1 MPVSKTSPKG
11 MGFFD
16 MNTKQLELFQK
27 VLEQMETN
35 LQENLNGDVQ
45 DYAFGNAQEC
55 LDGLMCIAEVLDNI
69 NFNEFDTPVNPEDLG
84 YSSMTWVIGEL
95 FKDTDEGTD
104 FIEAI
109 NEDLEICTDE
119 DVKGLISE
127 LLDM

>member
-1 MPVSKTSPKG
+1 
-11 MGFFD
+11 
-16 MNTKQLELFQK
+16 MNRVQSELFQK

-35 LQENLNGDVQ
+35 LQENLNSDVQ

-95 FKDTDEGTD
+95 FKDDVEGIE
-104 FIEAI
+104 FINAI
-109 NEDLEICTDE
+109 NDDFEICTDE
-119 DVKGLISE
+119 ELEDLIDE
-127 LLDM
+127 LKNM